1 MIQKMK
7 DEMQFLYRVLDTIQA
22 YLQDIIL
29 IGGFASLL
37 YRFHEEATQID
48 SHYLITYDVDLA
60 AEGKIP
66 VRGDNSIHDLLEKA
80 GLERKLEGNFEEPI
94 VKYYPTEIKESKY
107 YVEFLS
113 PLSGS
118 GTKRNGKPDL
128 IETIQKDLSAQ
139 KLRYLDLLMK
149 NTSKVHTSSISD
161 LQEQPDLIVRI
172 PDPSMY
178 IMQKILILKERGP
191 TDRNKEYAYI
201 YQTLTC
207 FRKHLKSLA
216 GRYEVLITNQD
227 WKRWYFNFL
236 RLSHDLFRKP
246 ESDGSFEAAKI
257 LDDVTPKMVSAV
269 VMNFIRNCPKI

>member
-1 MIQKMK
+1 VIQKMK

-37 YRFHEEATQID
+37 YRFHEEATQVD

-66 VRGDNSIHDLLEKA
+66 IRGDNSIHDLLEKA
-80 GLERKLEGNFEEPI
+80 GFECKLLGNFEEPI

-149 NTSKVHTSSISD
+149 STSKVHTSSISD

-191 TDRNKEYAYI
+191 TGQNKEYAYI

-236 RLSHDLFRKP
+236 RLSHDLFRIYLFS
-246 ESDGSFEAAKI
+246 EISFNPLFSI
-257 LDDVTPKMVSAV
+257 PISSGVLSH
-269 VMNFIRNCPKI
+269 FL

>member
-37 YRFHEEATQID
+37 YRFHEEATQVD

-60 AEGKIP
+60 AEGKIHI
-66 VRGDNSIHDLLEKA
+66 RGDNSIHDLLEKA
-80 GLERKLEGNFEEPI
+80 GFECKLLGNFEEPI

-216 GRYEVLITNQD
+216 RRYAVLITNQD

-246 ESDGSFEAAKI
+246 ESDGSLEAAKI